1 MTVDHAPPLVVV
13 DTDVV
18 SIIHNKDRDERAPYY
33 ETALAGRRLLVSF
46 QTLEELLFGAR
57 SGGWGQR
64 RINELLRHLE
74 RYEVVW
80 PDDEMVELSAIIRD
94 ERRARGRALDTA
106 DAWVAATALTLGCPL
121 ASHDRDFSDIPGLEV
136 IRAPR

>member
-1 MTVDHAPPLVVV
+1 MIVL
-13 DTDVV
+13 DTSIV
-18 SIIHNKDRDERAPYY
+18 SYIFKRDTRARYY
-33 ETALAGRRLLVSF
+33 EEHTRGSDLAISF
-46 QTLEELLFGAR
+46 QTLEEILFGAR
-57 SGGWGQR
+57 ISGWGQR

-80 PDDEMVELSAIIRD
+80 PNEEMAELSAILRG

-106 DAWVAATALTLGCPL
+106 DAWIAATALALDCPL

>member
-1 MTVDHAPPLVVV
+1 MVVL
-13 DTDVV
+13 DTNIV
-18 SIIHNKDRDERAPYY
+18 SYIFNRDARARYY
-33 ETALAGRRLLVSF
+33 EEQTQGSDLAISF
-46 QTLEELLFGAR
+46 QTLEEILFGAR

-64 RINELLRHLE
+64 RLNELLRHLE

-80 PDDEMVELSAIIRD
+80 PDPEMVELSVILRD
-94 ERRARGRALDTA
+94 ERRTRGRTLNTA
-106 DAWVAATALTLGCPL
+106 DAWIAATALTLGCPL

>member
-1 MTVDHAPPLVVV
+1 MIVL
-13 DTDVV
+13 DTTIV
-18 SIIHNKDRDERAPYY
+18 SYIFKRDTRALYY
-33 ETALAGRRLLVSF
+33 EEHTRGNDLAISF
-46 QTLEELLFGAR
+46 QTLEEILFGAR
-57 SGGWGQR
+57 ISGWGQR

-80 PDDEMVELSAIIRD
+80 PDDEMAELSAILRG

-106 DAWVAATALTLGCPL
+106 DAWIAATALSLDCPL
-121 ASHDRDFSDIPGLEV
+121 ASHDRDFSGIPGLEV